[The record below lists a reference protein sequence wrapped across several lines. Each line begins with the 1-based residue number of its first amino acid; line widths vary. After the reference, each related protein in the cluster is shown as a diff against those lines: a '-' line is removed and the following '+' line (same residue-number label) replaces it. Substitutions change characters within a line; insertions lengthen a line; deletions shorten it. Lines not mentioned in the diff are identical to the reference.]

1 VFIGSEDNAVKPA
14 FKAMEELR
22 DHLANHGTSHGQPW
36 SMGAVSML
44 EKHKKIPREIGFI
57 HPTIPTTGFSVRA
70 GKQAAGNADWIPDR
84 DELGFNRGEV
94 RTSIQPKYCA

>member
-1 VFIGSEDNAVKPA
+1 MFIGSEDNAVKPA

-57 HPTIPTTGFSVRA
+57 HPTTPTTGSSTKA
-70 GKQAAGNADWIPDR
+70 GKQKAGNAVRVYDR
-84 DELGFNRGEV
+84 IRHG
-94 RTSIQPKYCA
+94 K